1 MNSERHEY
9 IFDEAEKARI
19 LREASRNGLPGRVK
33 LARGIEDGIAPPEEF
48 EPGVLLKGRVHSIFA
63 AGGIGKTW
71 LVLWLV
77 KRALERGEK
86 VLLLDAENGHRIIS
100 ERLAA
105 LGVDT
110 ARLDELLHYYPFP
123 DLTLDPNHV
132 AAFEALLD
140 AENYDLIVF
149 DSLVNFLGSAGL
161 EENSNDDI
169 VKWATRYTRP
179 AREREITTV
188 VLDHVPHDGKHAR
201 GASRKRDEVD
211 VMWELSNPI
220 PFDRDTVG
228 RIVLRREKDREGWL
242 GERVGFSVGG
252 TLDGFLFRHSEGTI
266 EEPDEADG
274 LTPSARKALDVLR
287 DEFGA
292 SGAEPP
298 AWHKAVGTRM
308 SKATFYRAKT
318 LLTEKGLVV
327 QDGTRCVPTPDGDGG
342 NRETRESRTDKL
354 ETALSHVVSSESHET
369 NETEVSRCLIGLT
382 TLKGETD
389 ETEPETPEAPADFAS
404 SLHRQNGQQ
413 GSKDKGGSEV
423 DTGPDNLSS
432 PDGGSAPGSRHG
444 GNDVVGRTR
453 DEGVDPSGGP
463 RKRRLTTEE
472 AERVKRLVGQ
482 GMGHSFARAE
492 VLGDDDR
499 MGL

>member
-1 MNSERHEY
+1 MMSTVGGAKKP
-9 IFDEAEKARI
+9 D
-19 LREASRNGLPGRVK
+19 GLPGRVK
-33 LARGIEDGIAPPEEF
+33 LAKGIEAGIDPPEEF
-48 EPGVLLKGRVHSIFA
+48 EPGILLKGRVHSIYA

-71 LVLWLV
+71 FVLWVV
-77 KRALERGEK
+77 KRAIERGQK

-123 DLTLDPNHV
+123 NLTLDPEHG

-140 AENYDLIVF
+140 EENYDLVVF

-211 VMWELSNPI
+211 VMWELKNPI

-228 RIVLRREKDREGWL
+228 RVVLRREKDREGWL

-252 TLDGFLFRHSEGTI
+252 TLDGFLFRRSEGTI

-298 AWHKAVGTRM
+298 AWHKAVGRAM
-308 SKATFYRAKT
+308 SKATFYRAKRS
-318 LLTEKGLVV
+318 LTKKGLVV
-327 QDGTRCVPTPDGDGG
+327 QDGARFVPTPDGDSGK
-342 NRETRESRTDKL
+342 RETRDSRTDKP
-354 ETALSHVVSSESHET
+354 ETALSHVVSSLSRET
-369 NETEVSRCLIGLT
+369 NETEVSRCLISLT
-382 TLKGETD
+382 PLKGETN
-389 ETEPETPEAPADFAS
+389 ETQPEVPETPADIAS
-404 SLHRQNGQQ
+404 PLHRQNPLQGTEGQN
-413 GSKDKGGSEV
+413 GLVGAPGLEH
-423 DTGPDNLSS
+423 PSS
-432 PDGGSAPGSRHG
+432 PDGGSAPRGAEG
-444 GNDVVGRTR
+444 GNDVVGS
-453 DEGVDPSGGP
+453 GVSD
-463 RKRRLTTEE
+463 E
-472 AERVKRLVGQ
+472 AERRIRRLVEEDNW
-482 GMGHSFARAE
+482 SLYAARAE
-492 VLGDDDR
+492 VLAKDHS
-499 MGL
+499 LSCECEVCA